1 MGRATAAGEPS
12 SNKRGVVLAAAIGC
26 FAARGLAGAGMR
38 EIARSAGLTEGTL
51 YHYFPSKEA
60 LIEEA
65 FRWSAFQPSDV
76 RELLR
81 REGVPLRERL
91 LGVGQE
97 FLAALRRNPQ
107 WTRVVIREALRAA
120 PDREG
125 NPIRGALVGLAM
137 ERTRTLTAALR
148 DERSSGRIAHCD
160 PRRVAEHFF
169 RALIGHFVTEAI
181 GGSVSAPEAGAD
193 PFLVHLVD
201 TIARDL
207 ERHPPRRTPARR
219 RRQAGRAR

>member
-1 MGRATAAGEPS
+1 MGRATVSGEPS
-12 SNKRGVVLAAAIGC
+12 SNKRDVVLAAAIDC

-38 EIARSAGLTEGTL
+38 DIARAAGLTEGTL

-65 FRWSAFQPSDV
+65 FRWSAFQPSDLREVV
-76 RELLR
+76 RS
-81 REGVPLRERL
+81 EGVPLRERL
-91 LGVGQE
+91 LGVGEE
-97 FLAALRRNPQ
+97 FLAALRRNPL

-120 PDREG
+120 PDRDR
-125 NPIRGALVGLAM
+125 NPVRGALVALAS
-137 ERTRTLTAALR
+137 ERTRTLAVALR
-148 DERSSGRIAHCD
+148 DEMSSDRIARRD

-181 GGSVSAPEAGAD
+181 AGSTSAPGAGAD
-193 PFLVHLVD
+193 SFLVHLVD

-207 ERHPPRRTPARR
+207 ERDPPRSGSVRR
-219 RRQAGRAR
+219 RRRR